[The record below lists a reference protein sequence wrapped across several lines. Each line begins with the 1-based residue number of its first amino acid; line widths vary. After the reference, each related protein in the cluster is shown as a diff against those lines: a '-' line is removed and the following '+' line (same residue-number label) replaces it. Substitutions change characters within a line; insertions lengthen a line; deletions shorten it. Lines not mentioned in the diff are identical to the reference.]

1 MPLQLYEKEQILDAC
16 LEVFARRGYAKTSTG
31 MLAEAAG
38 ISKALIF
45 HHFKSKKIL
54 YLTVLDYCIEKVKS
68 RLSLDDLSS
77 YHDFFE
83 AKEKISLAKL
93 EFFADYPNV
102 YKLTKEA
109 FFSPPSELKEEIAAK
124 YGEQFAVRN
133 RILKQLFAK
142 VPLRKGVDREEAFE
156 LIMVMMGHFEQKFLA
171 KVTAENDYDS
181 AWSRHLLEER
191 KRFLD
196 MIRFG
201 IEGE

>member
-16 LEVFARRGYAKTSTG
+16 LKVFARRGYSKTSTG

-45 HHFKSKKIL
+45 HHFKSKKGL
-54 YLTVLDYCIEKVKS
+54 YLIVLDYCIEKVKS
-68 RLSLDDLSS
+68 RLSLDELSS
-77 YHDFFE
+77 YKDFFE

-93 EFFADYPNV
+93 EFFAEYPNV
-102 YKLTKEA
+102 YKLTKDA
-109 FFSPPSELKEEIAAK
+109 FYSPPTELKAEIAAK

-142 VPLRKGVDREEAFE
+142 VPLREGVDREEAFE
-156 LIMVMMGHFEQKFLA
+156 LVMVIMDHFEQKFLA
-171 KVTAENDYDS
+171 EVSTEDDFYPAK
-181 AWSRHLLEER
+181 SRRLLD
-191 KRFLD
+191 KQNRFLN

-201 IEGE
+201 IEAE